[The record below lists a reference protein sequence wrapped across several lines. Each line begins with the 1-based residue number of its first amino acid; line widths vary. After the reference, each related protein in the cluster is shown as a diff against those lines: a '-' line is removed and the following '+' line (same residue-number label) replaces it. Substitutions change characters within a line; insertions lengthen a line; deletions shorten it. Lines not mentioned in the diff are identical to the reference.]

1 MLKLNHLISAGII
14 TNYNCSSKCKH
25 CSYASS
31 PEWPRDYMTAS
42 TADEIF
48 SILRRLGCTHV
59 HIGGGEP
66 LLRPERIYPVL
77 ESARRNRI
85 SIDYIET
92 NASWFKDEASAI
104 EVLKEIMDRGVH
116 QLLISIDPY
125 HNEYIPFYKIKGL
138 MMACSKANMGVF
150 PWLMEFWDDLDSFDH
165 SRPHSLEEYG
175 RLFGQSYLRRLP
187 GRYGIGYKGR
197 ALKTYRDTFKRES
210 FDSIMKKS
218 RGCSLLSGIYHSH
231 IDLYGNFVP
240 QSCPG
245 LSIKLRDLFE
255 GADPESYPIFHRL
268 NTKGIRG
275 LVELAMEEYGFKPKS
290 EYAGQCDLCYDVR
303 NYLVLEKGLDLPDLQ
318 PAGHYRYV

>member
-48 SILRRLGCTHV
+48 SILRKLGCTHV

-85 SIDYIET
+85 AIDYIET

-255 GADPESYPIFHRL
+255 GADPKSYPIFHRL
-268 NTKGIRG
+268 NTEGIRA
-275 LVELAMEEYGFKPKS
+275 LVELATEEYGFKPKS